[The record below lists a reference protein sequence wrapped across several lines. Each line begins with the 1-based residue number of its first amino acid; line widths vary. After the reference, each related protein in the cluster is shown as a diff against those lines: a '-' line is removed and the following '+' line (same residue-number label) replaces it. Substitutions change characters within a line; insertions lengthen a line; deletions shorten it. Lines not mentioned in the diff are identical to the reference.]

1 MATKNNIP
9 FEATHPGILIRDELE
24 VRDDINQK
32 DLAKEM
38 GVKASFLN
46 EIIKGKRPITAD
58 YAIILEKILGIPAD
72 YWMRFQS
79 QYEIDKARIKE
90 KHIKRIKSIKV
101 WETIKAYVPVK
112 YFKKFKY
119 LTDTIEDD
127 IQVIMNIYN
136 VSTIEDLVGSAE
148 KTQSAFYKKSDKLQ
162 IDEKNMLAWSSI
174 ATHEARQQKVNKF
187 YSENIE
193 QLCIQLNEVFFN
205 NKNTL
210 ENTERVLNQFGIKFI
225 TIPKLE
231 KTPIDGYSFWSGDN
245 PSIALTL
252 RHNRIDDFAFTVMH
266 EVGHIALHLFNNRD
280 AEFIDFY
287 RDSHK
292 DIAEKEADDFAKA
305 KLISTKIWNEIIEKH
320 TPLNEDKIIELSS
333 SFSINPAILL
343 GRVCYETNDYA
354 FKTKISRSLH

>member
-79 QYEIDKARIKE
+79 RYEIDKARIKE
-90 KHIKRIKSIKV
+90 KHIKRIKSIEM
-101 WETIKAYVPVK
+101 WEIIKAYVPVK

-136 VSTIEDLVGSAE
+136 VSIIEDLVGSAA

-174 ATHEARQQKVNKF
+174 ATYEARQQKVNKF

-193 QLCIQLNEVFFN
+193 QLCIHLNEVFFN

-245 PSIALTL
+245 PAIALTL

-287 RDSHK
+287 IDRHK
-292 DIAEKEADDFAKA
+292 DIDEKEADDFAEA
-305 KLISTKIWNEIIEKH
+305 KLISTKIWNEITEQH

-333 SFSINPAILL
+333 CFSINPAILL